1 MGKVTFLNPEFL
13 WLFLVLPLAIGWL
26 FYKRNQLSAT
36 VKMSSLEPFK
46 QNRTFLA
53 RAKPFLY
60 VLRILA
66 LSSIII
72 ALARPRS
79 VDVTSKSKTTKGI
92 DIVMAIDVSSSML
105 ANDLKPNRLEALKK
119 VASTFVQDRVN
130 DRIGLV
136 VYAGESYTRTPVTSD
151 KTIILQSLKTI
162 EYDDSIIADGTGIG
176 VGLATSIN
184 RIKDSKAKSR
194 IIILLTDGVNNS
206 GTIDPRTASEIAKE
220 YGIKVYTI
228 GIGTNGQ
235 AMFPVAKDAN
245 GKLVFRKMPVE
256 IDESLM
262 KEIAKATDAKYFRAT
277 SNKKLQAIYDE
288 INKLETTEIDE
299 KKFYNYDEKYK
310 PFVLIAFVLLGVEV
324 LLRNSVFRG
333 IVSKEKQCLN

>member
-13 WLFLVLPLAIGWL
+13 WLFLVLPIAIAWL
-26 FYKRNQLSAT
+26 FYKRSQLSAT

-53 RAKPFLY
+53 KAKPFLY

-119 VASTFVQDRVN
+119 VASTFVQDRIN

-176 VGLATSIN
+176 VGLATAIN

-333 IVSKEKQCLN
+333 IV

>member
-13 WLFLVLPLAIGWL
+13 WLFLVLPIAIGWL

-53 RAKPFLY
+53 KAKPFLH

-176 VGLATSIN
+176 VGLATAIN

-245 GKLVFRKMPVE
+245 GKLVFRNMPVE

-333 IVSKEKQCLN
+333 IV

>member
-13 WLFLVLPLAIGWL
+13 WLFLVLPIAIGWL

-53 RAKPFLY
+53 KAKPFLH

-119 VASTFVQDRVN
+119 VASTFVQDRIN

-176 VGLATSIN
+176 VGLATAIN

-245 GKLVFRKMPVE
+245 GKLVFRMMPVE
-256 IDESLM
+256 IDEKLM

-288 INKLETTEIDE
+288 INKLETTEIQE

-310 PFVLIAFVLLGVEV
+310 PFILIAFVLLGVEV

-333 IVSKEKQCLN
+333 IV

>member
-13 WLFLVLPLAIGWL
+13 WLFLVLPIAIGWL
-26 FYKRNQLSAT
+26 FYKRNQLSVT
-36 VKMSSLEPFK
+36 LKMSSLEPFK

-53 RAKPFLY
+53 KAKPFLY

-176 VGLATSIN
+176 VGLATAIN

-245 GKLVFRKMPVE
+245 GKLVFQRMPVE
-256 IDESLM
+256 IDEGLM

-333 IVSKEKQCLN
+333 IV

>member
-13 WLFLVLPLAIGWL
+13 WLFLVLPIAIGWL

-53 RAKPFLY
+53 KAKPFLH

-176 VGLATSIN
+176 VGLATAIN

-206 GTIDPRTASEIAKE
+206 GTIDPRTAAEIAKE

-245 GKLVFRKMPVE
+245 GKLVFRNMPVE

-333 IVSKEKQCLN
+333 IV

>member
-13 WLFLVLPLAIGWL
+13 WLFLVLPIAIGWL

-53 RAKPFLY
+53 KAKPFLY

-119 VASTFVQDRVN
+119 VASTFVQDRIN

-151 KTIILQSLKTI
+151 KTIILQSLKTT

-176 VGLATSIN
+176 VGLATAIN

-245 GKLVFRKMPVE
+245 GKLVFRMMPVE
-256 IDESLM
+256 IDEKLM

-288 INKLETTEIDE
+288 INKLETTEIQE

-333 IVSKEKQCLN
+333 IV

>member
-13 WLFLVLPLAIGWL
+13 WLFLVLPIAIGWL

-53 RAKPFLY
+53 KAKPFLH

-176 VGLATSIN
+176 VGLATAIN

-333 IVSKEKQCLN
+333 IV

>member
-13 WLFLVLPLAIGWL
+13 WLFLVLPIAIAWL
-26 FYKRNQLSAT
+26 FYKRSQLSAT

-53 RAKPFLY
+53 KAKPFLY

-176 VGLATSIN
+176 VGLATAIN

-333 IVSKEKQCLN
+333 IV

>member
-13 WLFLVLPLAIGWL
+13 WLFLVLPVAIAWL
-26 FYKRNQLSAT
+26 FYKRNHLSAT
-36 VKMSSLEPFK
+36 LKMSSLTPFK

-53 RAKPFLY
+53 KAKPFIYL
-60 VLRILA
+60 LRLVA
-66 LSSIII
+66 LSFIII

-79 VDVTSKSKTTKGI
+79 VDVTSKSKITRGV

-119 VASTFVQDRVN
+119 VAATFVQDRVN

-151 KTIILQSLKTI
+151 KAILLQSLKTI
-162 EYDDSIIADGTGIG
+162 AYDDSIIADGTGIG
-176 VGLATSIN
+176 VGLATAIN

-206 GTIDPRTASEIAKE
+206 GTIDPRTAAEIAKE

-228 GIGTNGQ
+228 GIGTNGK

-245 GKLVFRKMPVE
+245 GKLVFRMMPVE
-256 IDESLM
+256 IDQKLM
-262 KEIAKATDAKYFRAT
+262 QEIAKTTDAKYFRAT
-277 SNKKLQAIYDE
+277 SNQKLQAIYDE
-288 INKLETTEIDE
+288 INTLETTEIDE
-299 KKFYNYDEKYK
+299 KKYYNYDEKYK
-310 PFVLIAFVLLGVEV
+310 IFVLIAFGLLGVEV

-333 IVSKEKQCLN
+333 IV

>member
-13 WLFLVLPLAIGWL
+13 WLFLVLPIAIAWL

-53 RAKPFLY
+53 KAKPFLY

-176 VGLATSIN
+176 VGLATAIN

-245 GKLVFRKMPVE
+245 GKLVFRNMPVE

-299 KKFYNYDEKYK
+299 KKFYNYDQKYK

-333 IVSKEKQCLN
+333 IV

>member
-53 RAKPFLY
+53 KAKPFLY
-60 VLRILA
+60 LLRILA

-119 VASTFVQDRVN
+119 VASTFVQDRIN

-176 VGLATSIN
+176 VGLATAIN

-245 GKLVFRKMPVE
+245 GKLVFRMMPVE
-256 IDESLM
+256 IDEKLM

-277 SNKKLQAIYDE
+277 SNKKLQAIYNE
-288 INKLETTEIDE
+288 INKLETTEIQE

-333 IVSKEKQCLN
+333 IV

>member
-53 RAKPFLY
+53 KAKPFLY

-119 VASTFVQDRVN
+119 VASTFVQDRIN

-176 VGLATSIN
+176 VGLATAIN

-245 GKLVFRKMPVE
+245 GKLVFRMMPVE
-256 IDESLM
+256 IDEKLM

-288 INKLETTEIDE
+288 INKLETTEIQE

-310 PFVLIAFVLLGVEV
+310 PFVLIAFMLLGVEV

-333 IVSKEKQCLN
+333 IV

>member
-13 WLFLVLPLAIGWL
+13 WLFLVLPIAIGWL

-46 QNRTFLA
+46 QNKTFLA
-53 RAKPFLY
+53 KAKPFLH

-119 VASTFVQDRVN
+119 VASTFVQDRIN

-176 VGLATSIN
+176 VGLATAIN

-333 IVSKEKQCLN
+333 IV

>member
-13 WLFLVLPLAIGWL
+13 WLFLVLPIAIGWL

-53 RAKPFLY
+53 KAKPFLY

-119 VASTFVQDRVN
+119 VASTFVQDRIN

-176 VGLATSIN
+176 VGLATAIN

-206 GTIDPRTASEIAKE
+206 GTIDPKTASEIAKE

-333 IVSKEKQCLN
+333 IV

>member
-1 MGKVTFLNPEFL
+1 MEKVTFLNPEFL
-13 WLFLVLPLAIGWL
+13 WLFLVLPIAIGWL

-53 RAKPFLY
+53 KAKPFLH

-119 VASTFVQDRVN
+119 VASTFVQDRIN

-176 VGLATSIN
+176 VGLATAIN

-245 GKLVFRKMPVE
+245 GKLVFRNMPVE

-333 IVSKEKQCLN
+333 IV

>member
-53 RAKPFLY
+53 KAKPFLY

-119 VASTFVQDRVN
+119 VASTFVQDRIN

-176 VGLATSIN
+176 VGLATAIN

-245 GKLVFRKMPVE
+245 GKLVFRMMPVE
-256 IDESLM
+256 IDEKLM

-288 INKLETTEIDE
+288 INKLETTEIQE

-333 IVSKEKQCLN
+333 IV

>member
-13 WLFLVLPLAIGWL
+13 WLFLVLPIAIGWL

-53 RAKPFLY
+53 KAKPFLY

-119 VASTFVQDRVN
+119 VASTFVQDRIN

-176 VGLATSIN
+176 VGLATAIN

-235 AMFPVAKDAN
+235 AMFPVDKDAN
-245 GKLVFRKMPVE
+245 GKLVFRRMPVE

-333 IVSKEKQCLN
+333 IV

>member
-1 MGKVTFLNPEFL
+1 MEKVTFLNPEFL

-53 RAKPFLY
+53 KAKPFLY
-60 VLRILA
+60 LLRILA

-119 VASTFVQDRVN
+119 VASTFVQDRIN

-176 VGLATSIN
+176 VGLATAIN

-333 IVSKEKQCLN
+333 IV

>member
-13 WLFLVLPLAIGWL
+13 WLFLVLPIAIGWL

-53 RAKPFLY
+53 KAKPFLY

-176 VGLATSIN
+176 VGLATAIN

-206 GTIDPRTASEIAKE
+206 GTIDPRTAAEIAKE
-220 YGIKVYTI
+220 YDIKVYTI

-245 GKLVFRKMPVE
+245 GKLVFRRMPVE
-256 IDESLM
+256 IDEGLM

-333 IVSKEKQCLN
+333 IV

>member
-46 QNRTFLA
+46 HNRTFLA
-53 RAKPFLY
+53 KAKPFLH

-119 VASTFVQDRVN
+119 VASTFVQDRIN

-176 VGLATSIN
+176 VGLATAIN

-245 GKLVFRKMPVE
+245 GKLVFRMMPVE
-256 IDESLM
+256 IDEKLM

-333 IVSKEKQCLN
+333 IV

>member
-13 WLFLVLPLAIGWL
+13 WLFLVLPIAIAWL

-53 RAKPFLY
+53 KAKPFLY

-119 VASTFVQDRVN
+119 VASTFVQDRIN

-176 VGLATSIN
+176 VGLATAIN

-288 INKLETTEIDE
+288 INKLEKTEIDE

-333 IVSKEKQCLN
+333 IV

>member
-13 WLFLVLPLAIGWL
+13 WLFLVLPIAIAWL

-53 RAKPFLY
+53 KAKPFLY

-119 VASTFVQDRVN
+119 VASTFVQDRIN

-176 VGLATSIN
+176 VGLATAIN

-245 GKLVFRKMPVE
+245 GKLVFRRMPVE

-262 KEIAKATDAKYFRAT
+262 KGIAKATDAKYFRAT

-333 IVSKEKQCLN
+333 IV

>member
-13 WLFLVLPLAIGWL
+13 WLFLVLPIAIAWL

-53 RAKPFLY
+53 KAKPFLH

-176 VGLATSIN
+176 VGLATAIN

-333 IVSKEKQCLN
+333 IV

>member
-13 WLFLVLPLAIGWL
+13 WLFLVLPIAIAWL
-26 FYKRNQLSAT
+26 FYKKNQLSAT

-53 RAKPFLY
+53 KAKPFLY

-119 VASTFVQDRVN
+119 VASTFVQDRIN

-176 VGLATSIN
+176 VGLATAIN

-245 GKLVFRKMPVE
+245 GKLVFRMMPVE
-256 IDESLM
+256 IDEKLM

-288 INKLETTEIDE
+288 INKLETTEIQE

-310 PFVLIAFVLLGVEV
+310 PFILIAFVLLGVEV

-333 IVSKEKQCLN
+333 IV

>member
-13 WLFLVLPLAIGWL
+13 WLFLVLPIAIGWL

-53 RAKPFLY
+53 KAKPFLY

-176 VGLATSIN
+176 VGLATAIN

-206 GTIDPRTASEIAKE
+206 GTIDPRTAAEIAKE

-235 AMFPVAKDAN
+235 AMFPVAKDTN

-277 SNKKLQAIYDE
+277 SNKKLQAIYNE

-333 IVSKEKQCLN
+333 IV

>member
-13 WLFLVLPLAIGWL
+13 WLFLVLPIAIAWL

-53 RAKPFLY
+53 KAKPFLY

-119 VASTFVQDRVN
+119 VASTFVQDRIN

-176 VGLATSIN
+176 VGLATAIN

-333 IVSKEKQCLN
+333 IV

>member
-1 MGKVTFLNPEFL
+1 MEKVTFLNPEFL
-13 WLFLVLPLAIGWL
+13 WLFLVLPIAIGWL

-53 RAKPFLY
+53 KAKPFLH

-176 VGLATSIN
+176 VGLATAIN

-206 GTIDPRTASEIAKE
+206 GTIDPRTAAEIAKE

-245 GKLVFRKMPVE
+245 GKLVFRNMPVE

-333 IVSKEKQCLN
+333 IV

>member
-13 WLFLVLPLAIGWL
+13 WLFLVLPIAIGWL

-53 RAKPFLY
+53 KAKPFLY

-119 VASTFVQDRVN
+119 VASTFVQDRIN

-176 VGLATSIN
+176 VGLATAIN

-245 GKLVFRKMPVE
+245 GKLVFRMMPVE
-256 IDESLM
+256 IDEKLM

-288 INKLETTEIDE
+288 INKLETTEIQE

-333 IVSKEKQCLN
+333 IV

>member
-53 RAKPFLY
+53 KAKPFLY

-119 VASTFVQDRVN
+119 VASTFVQDRIN

-176 VGLATSIN
+176 VGLATAIN

-245 GKLVFRKMPVE
+245 GKLVFRMMPVE
-256 IDESLM
+256 IDEKLM

-277 SNKKLQAIYDE
+277 SNKKLQAIYNE
-288 INKLETTEIDE
+288 INKLETTEIQE

-310 PFVLIAFVLLGVEV
+310 PFVLIAFVLLGLEV

-333 IVSKEKQCLN
+333 IV

>member
-13 WLFLVLPLAIGWL
+13 WLFLVLPIAIAWL

-53 RAKPFLY
+53 KAKPFLH

-119 VASTFVQDRVN
+119 VASTFVQDRIN

-176 VGLATSIN
+176 VGLATAIN

-245 GKLVFRKMPVE
+245 GKLVFRNMPVE

-333 IVSKEKQCLN
+333 IV

>member
-13 WLFLVLPLAIGWL
+13 WLFLVLPIAIGWL

-53 RAKPFLY
+53 KAKPFLY

-119 VASTFVQDRVN
+119 VASTFVQDRIN

-176 VGLATSIN
+176 VGLATAIN

-333 IVSKEKQCLN
+333 IV

>member
-13 WLFLVLPLAIGWL
+13 WLFLVLPIAIAWL

-53 RAKPFLY
+53 KAKPFLY

-176 VGLATSIN
+176 VGLATAIN

-324 LLRNSVFRG
+324 LLGNSVFRG
-333 IVSKEKQCLN
+333 IV

>member
-13 WLFLVLPLAIGWL
+13 WLFLVLLIAIGWL

-53 RAKPFLY
+53 KAKPFLY

-119 VASTFVQDRVN
+119 VASTFVQDRIN

-176 VGLATSIN
+176 VGLATAIN

-206 GTIDPRTASEIAKE
+206 GTIDPRTAAEIAKE
-220 YGIKVYTI
+220 YDIKVYTI

-245 GKLVFRKMPVE
+245 GKLVFRRMPVE
-256 IDESLM
+256 IDEGLM

-333 IVSKEKQCLN
+333 IV